1 MNRVDVM
8 ELSMIVA
15 MAKGRA
21 IGRDGGLLCHMPADM
36 RHFKSV
42 TMGHT
47 VVMGR
52 RTFDSLPKGALPDRR
67 NIVVTRNLG
76 FTADRVEV
84 AHSLDEALALAEGDG
99 EVFVIGGAQIYSEAL
114 PFAKRLYLTEID
126 ASFPDADTFFPE
138 IMRDEW
144 EEVSCEKHPADDRNP
159 YPFTFVTLRRI

>member
-1 MNRVDVM
+1 MTRVDVM

-99 EVFVIGGAQIYSEAL
+99 EVFVIGGAQIYHEAL
-114 PFAKRLYLTEID
+114 PYADKIYLTEIE

-138 IMRDEW
+138 LDRTQWTETVLG
-144 EEVSCEKHPADDRNP
+144 EHPADGRNP
-159 YPFTFVTLRRI
+159 HACRFLLLARR

>member
-42 TMGHT
+42 TTGHT

-84 AHSLDEALALAEGDG
+84 VLQGLGRLPQVQGLYVRRVQDLMEG
-99 EVFVIGGAQIYSEAL
+99 
-114 PFAKRLYLTEID
+114 
-126 ASFPDADTFFPE
+126 
-138 IMRDEW
+138 
-144 EEVSCEKHPADDRNP
+144 
-159 YPFTFVTLRRI
+159 

>member
-42 TMGHT
+42 TTGHT

-126 ASFPDADTFFPE
+126 AE